1 MWRDPRLFSL
11 LLSVRPE
18 TGRGA
23 LQSSFVGRSVSTGST
38 RTGKRKKGATRAG
51 FFLLPSFLCS
61 ELRRRALQSSFVAR
75 SVSTGSTRTAR
86 KQGRDSRRFFLPF
99 LPSLSPFAL
108 SLVEGL
114 FRAAPTQERSSE
126 QNQHRSAQPLQA
138 RREQR
143 RHIDLIRRVRNRV
156 SRYNLLRASGAQ

>member
-61 ELRRRALQSSFVAR
+61 FFISVRPELRRRALQSSFVAR

-108 SLVEGL
+108 SLVEG
-114 FRAAPTQERSSE
+114 
-126 QNQHRSAQPLQA
+126 
-138 RREQR
+138 
-143 RHIDLIRRVRNRV
+143 
-156 SRYNLLRASGAQ
+156 